1 MAVAGVTVT
10 VTLEELREEL
20 EQVPPSR
27 GAALKVVQMVDD
39 PKVGSADVA
48 GAVGSDPALTARIL
62 QVANSAYYGLSGRIR
77 TTQFA
82 VTVVGFQT
90 VRSLAALAAAGVQKN
105 DKLPA
110 GFWKRSAGAAS
121 GASLLA
127 QRAGA
132 AAPDAFCA
140 GMLHD
145 LGTVLLWRLDPE
157 LHEGLAKRATVDQ
170 PMTSLEQQT
179 YGGTHATLCGEVLSG
194 WNVPLDLC
202 SAIGRHHDQA
212 SAVAAPLRKAL
223 QAGIAVAG
231 MVDGI
236 REPWVAAAL
245 QAVDVRNDELPGL
258 MSQVKA
264 ARDQLA
270 AVLAS

>member
-1 MAVAGVTVT
+1 MTVGAT
-10 VTLEELREEL
+10 VSVSLDELREEL
-20 EQVPPSR
+20 ENVPPSR

-39 PKVGSADVA
+39 PKVGSAEVA

-62 QVANSAYYGLSGRIR
+62 QVANSAYYGLSGRVR

-90 VRSLAALAAAGVQKN
+90 VRSLAALAAAGVSKQ
-105 DKLPA
+105 DALPK
-110 GFWKRSAGAAS
+110 GFWTSSAGAAT

-132 AAPDAFCA
+132 SAPDAFCA

-145 LGTVLLWRLDPE
+145 LGTVLLWRLDPATHDQ
-157 LHEGLAKRATVDQ
+157 LRLRATTEQ
-170 PMTSLEQQT
+170 PLTSLEQQT
-179 YGGTHATLCGEVLSG
+179 YGGTHATLCGDVLSA
-194 WNVPLDLC
+194 WSVPEDLC
-202 SAIGRHHDQA
+202 TAIGRHHDQLSPTA
-212 SAVAAPLRKAL
+212 SPLRKAL

-231 MVDGI
+231 LIDGC
-236 REPWVAAAL
+236 REPWVWQSVEAIGL
-245 QAVDVRNDELPGL
+245 RKDELPVL
-258 MSQVKA
+258 MSQVKE

-270 AVLAS
+270 AVLKS